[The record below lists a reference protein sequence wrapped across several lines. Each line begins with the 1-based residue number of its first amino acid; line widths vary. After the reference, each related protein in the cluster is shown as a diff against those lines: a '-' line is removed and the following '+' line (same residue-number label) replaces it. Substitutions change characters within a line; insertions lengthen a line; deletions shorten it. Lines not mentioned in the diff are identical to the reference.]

1 MPIGQGS
8 RNSGRAFKRSSGF
21 ARTALQGRLARAV
34 LAAVSLA
41 GLGGLPGLAAGS
53 CALEPGGSARVVSIV
68 DGDTVLLESGREVR
82 LVGLQAPKL
91 ALGRPNFDDWPLAA
105 EARAYLSALLLDETV
120 SLSYG
125 GARED
130 RYGRLLAHL
139 HLSDGKW
146 VQADMLA
153 AGLARVYSFADNR
166 ACVPDLLGYET
177 AARERRRGIW
187 ALDYYAPHDAGRP
200 RDLLRLVDTFQLV
213 EGRVHDI
220 ATVRDRTFINFGED
234 WRTDFTIVIQPGDRR
249 FFPEF
254 LDRYTHVRVRGWI
267 KSFNGPE
274 IVATHPEQIEL
285 LPYDPSSF

>member
-1 MPIGQGS
+1 M
-8 RNSGRAFKRSSGF
+8 A
-21 ARTALQGRLARAV
+21 
-34 LAAVSLA
+34 
-41 GLGGLPGLAAGS
+41 PGLATGT
-53 CALEPGGSARVVSIV
+53 CALDPGETARVVSVV
-68 DGDTVLLESGREVR
+68 DGDTVLLENGREVR

-130 RYGRLLAHL
+130 RYGRLLAHMRL
-139 HLSDGKW
+139 ADGKW

-166 ACVPDLLGYET
+166 ACAEALLGREA
-177 AARERRRGIW
+177 AARRDRRGIW
-187 ALDYYAPHDAGRP
+187 ALDYYAPRDASRTKQ
-200 RDLLRLVDTFQLV
+200 LLRLVDTFQLV

-220 ATVRDRTFINFGED
+220 ATVRGRTFINFGED

-249 FFPEF
+249 SFPDV

-285 LPYDPSSF
+285 LPDDPSSF